1 MSEVLHGFFNVS
13 LNTCASL
20 RGIRSPSII
29 ASVPK
34 AVGSQP
40 VGMGQAGLS
49 NTCLFLHGKSWSRR
63 LIEAFELEGSME
75 GDPAYLPYDE
85 QSQKD
90 TLVAAVL
97 CTLWQ

>member
-20 RGIRSPSII
+20 RGFRSPSIT
-29 ASVPK
+29 ASVPT

-40 VGMGQAGLS
+40 VGMGWAELS
-49 NTCLFLHGKSWSRR
+49 NMSLFLHGKSWSHR
-63 LIEAFELEGSME
+63 LIEAFELEGSIK
-75 GDPAYLPYDE
+75 GHPAYLSYNE

-90 TLVAAVL
+90 SSVAAVL
-97 CTLWQ
+97 CTLW